1 MKKLERPKIFE
12 KIENIVIGVDSVL
25 LVVITLLVTFQV
37 IARKLNIS
45 VTGTE
50 ELSRY
55 SYVIFAFL
63 AWPIAALEGTDV
75 AVTFIFDKFPSGIRT
90 KVLAFYHILM
100 AVFAGIASY
109 SIYLNALNARGVVGA
124 SNRWLQVSWVFWIVM
139 VGLIATTIF
148 NIVRCIFLITGI
160 DTYISQ
166 EEKDTMELEMNIE
179 AFKEEEELKKGGEA

>member
-1 MKKLERPKIFE
+1 MKKLKRPEIFE
-12 KIENIVIGVDSVL
+12 KIEDVVIGVDSVL

-37 IARKLNIS
+37 VARKLNIS

-100 AVFAGIASY
+100 AVFAGIAAY
-109 SIYLNALNARGVVGA
+109 SMYLNTVNARGVVGA
-124 SNRWLQVSWVFWIVM
+124 SNRWLQVSWIYLIVTI
-139 VGLIATTIF
+139 GLVATVLF
-148 NIVRCIFLITGI
+148 NIVRCIFLATGI

-179 AFKEEEELKKGGEA
+179 AFKEEELKKGGEA

>member
-1 MKKLERPKIFE
+1 MKVLKRPKIFE
-12 KIENIVIGVDSVL
+12 RIEEIVIGVDSIL
-25 LVVITLLVTFQV
+25 LVIITLLVAFQV
-37 IARKLNIS
+37 VARKLNIS

-75 AVTFIFDKFPSGIRT
+75 AVTFIFDKMPAAIRT

-100 AVFAGIASY
+100 AVFAAIASY
-109 SIYLNALNARGVVGA
+109 SMYLNAVNAQGIVGA
-124 SNRWLQVSWVFWIVM
+124 SNRWLHVSWVYTVVLI
-139 VGLIATTIF
+139 GLIATSIF
-148 NIVRCIFLITGI
+148 NIIRCIFLLTGI

-166 EEKDTMELEMNIE
+166 EEKDKLELEINIE
-179 AFKEEEELKKGGEA
+179 AFKREEKGGDL